1 MTNTIDAG
9 NFYEEYH
16 GHPISL
22 LKKLHA
28 SLGSSVD
35 HNSFVFLAGDS
46 SFDNKHWFFAGHRAK
61 ADQMEAPLFTAPALN
76 GYEMVFEEP
85 GRMVQDVSYW
95 LNHEAE
101 ARLGRTKVC
110 TMMTAVEEST
120 MRDRESGLLAQDAF
134 IREHITPADS
144 LVRRVRL
151 Y

>member
-1 MTNTIDAG
+1 MHALGRAAG
-9 NFYEEYH
+9 
-16 GHPISL
+16 
-22 LKKLHA
+22 A
-28 SLGSSVD
+28 
-35 HNSFVFLAGDS
+35 
-46 SFDNKHWFFAGHRAK
+46 
-61 ADQMEAPLFTAPALN
+61 N
-76 GYEMVFEEP
+76 GAA
-85 GRMVQDVSYW
+85 QDVSYW

-144 LVRRVRL
+144 LVCRVRL